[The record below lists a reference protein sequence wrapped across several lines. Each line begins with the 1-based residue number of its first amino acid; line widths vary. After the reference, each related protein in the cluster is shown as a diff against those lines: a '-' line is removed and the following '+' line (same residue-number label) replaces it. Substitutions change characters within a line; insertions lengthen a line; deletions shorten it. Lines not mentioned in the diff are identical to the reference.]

1 MVFIKELSVNYLLS
15 FGSVMSY
22 VWYILVAIL
31 ALLVMVLIHEFGH
44 YIAGKLLG
52 FKINEFSVGFGPK
65 IFQKKKKNG
74 EVFSLRTIPLG
85 GYCAFDGED
94 ENSKSPTAFNN
105 QKPWKR
111 LIVLFCGAFFN
122 FLSAIIFS
130 YILLVSCGYEDVQV
144 KSMADTSFQYQV
156 ENHLEVGD
164 RIYGINGT
172 SFDFVDDEYFNTLLG
187 DYVRNDL
194 DFEEDMWTSNGVD
207 YSTVP
212 LNVERDGNKIVVDG
226 VLQKQVVD
234 GEEVWSFVSTNT
246 KDFQLHTYRH
256 NGFEAIGES
265 VTFTCRW
272 AKKICIILGDLFTGQ
287 LSIKSLGGPV
297 TTIKVMAETTQQ
309 SYSYLLVLLP
319 VIAVNLAVFNLL
331 PIPSLDGA
339 RMVFVFIEWIRRKPI
354 NRDVEAYIHG
364 FGLLA
369 LLGFVVIVDIL
380 QFVL

>member
-1 MVFIKELSVNYLLS
+1 MNYILSI
-15 FGSVMSY
+15 GSVLSY
-22 VWYILVAIL
+22 IWYILIAIF
-31 ALLVMVLIHEFGH
+31 ALLLMVMIHEFGH
-44 YIAGKLLG
+44 YLAGKMLG

-74 EVFSLRTIPLG
+74 ELFSLRTIPLG

-94 ENSKSPTAFNN
+94 ENSNSPTAFNN

-111 LIVLFCGAFFN
+111 LIVLFAGAFFN

-130 YILLVSCGYEDVQV
+130 YILLVGFGYEDVQV
-144 KSMADTSFQYQV
+144 KSMANTSFQYQV

-172 SFDFVDDEYFNTLLG
+172 EFDFVDDEYFNGLLG
-187 DYVRNDL
+187 NYVRNNL
-194 DFEEDMWTSNGVD
+194 DFEEDMWTSNGVE
-207 YSTVP
+207 YSTIP
-212 LNVERDGNKIVVDG
+212 LNIERNGKKMVVEG

-234 GEEVWSFVSTNT
+234 GEEVWSFVSSDT
-246 KDFQLHTYRH
+246 KDFQFKTYRH
-256 NGFEAIGES
+256 NWVEAIGES
-265 VTFTCRW
+265 FTFTCRW
-272 AKKICIILGDLFTGQ
+272 AQKIFIILGDLFTGQ

-309 SYSYLLVLLP
+309 SFSYLFVLLP

-364 FGLLA
+364 FGLLI
-369 LLGFVVIVDIL
+369 LLGFVVIVDII
-380 QFVL
+380 QFLL

>member
-1 MVFIKELSVNYLLS
+1 MNYLLS
-15 FGSVMSY
+15 VGSVLSY

-31 ALLVMVLIHEFGH
+31 ALLLMVMIHEFGH
-44 YIAGKLLG
+44 YIAGKMLG

-65 IFQKKKKNG
+65 IFHRKKKNG

-94 ENSKSPTAFNN
+94 ENSNSPTAFNN

-111 LIVLFCGAFFN
+111 LIVLFMGAFFN

-144 KSMADTSFQYQV
+144 KTMQNSSFQYQV
-156 ENHLEVGD
+156 ENHLEVDD

-172 SFDFVDDEYFNTLLG
+172 EFDFVDDEYFNSLLG
-187 DYVRNDL
+187 DYVRNNL
-194 DFEEDMWTSNGVD
+194 DFEEDSWTSNGVQ
-207 YSTVP
+207 YSTIP
-212 LNVERDGNKIVVDG
+212 LNVVRDGEKTVVDG
-226 VLQKQVVD
+226 VLQKQVID
-234 GEEVWSFVSTNT
+234 DEEVWSFVSVDGDEF
-246 KDFQLHTYRH
+246 KFKTYRH
-256 NGFEAIGES
+256 GFVEAIGES

-272 AKKICIILGDLFTGQ
+272 AEKIMIILGDLFTGQ

-364 FGLLA
+364 FGLLL
-369 LLGFVVIVDIL
+369 LLGLVVVVDIL

>member
-1 MVFIKELSVNYLLS
+1 MNYLLS
-15 FGSVMSY
+15 ISSAISF

-31 ALLVMVLIHEFGH
+31 ALLLMVMIHEFGH

-74 EVFSLRTIPLG
+74 ELFSLRTIPLG

-94 ENSKSPTAFNN
+94 EKSNSPTAFNN

-111 LIVLFCGAFFN
+111 LIVLFMGAFFN

-130 YILLVSCGYEDVQV
+130 YILLVSCGYEYVQV
-144 KSMADTSFQYQV
+144 KSVADTSFQYRV

-164 RIYGINGT
+164 KIYGINGT
-172 SFDFVDDEYFNTLLG
+172 EFDFVSDDYFNGLLG

-194 DFEEDMWTSNGVD
+194 NFEDDKWTSNGVD
-207 YSTVP
+207 YSTIP
-212 LNVERDGNKIVVDG
+212 LNVERDGKKMVVDG
-226 VLQKQVVD
+226 VLQKQIVD
-234 GEEVWSFVSTNT
+234 GEEVWSFVSRDN
-246 KDFQLHTYRH
+246 KDFQLKTYRH
-256 NGFEAIGES
+256 GFIEAIGES

-272 AKKICIILGDLFTGQ
+272 AHKILIILGDLFTGQ

-309 SYSYLLVLLP
+309 SFSYLLILLP

-339 RMVFVFIEWIRRKPI
+339 RMVFVLIEWIRRKPI
-354 NRDVEAYIHG
+354 NRDVEANIHG
-364 FGLLA
+364 IGLL
-369 LLGFVVIVDIL
+369 LLFGFVIIVDIM
-380 QFVL
+380 QFIL

>member
-1 MVFIKELSVNYLLS
+1 MNYLLS
-15 FGSVMSY
+15 IGSVLSY
-22 VWYILVAIL
+22 GWYILVAIL
-31 ALLVMVLIHEFGH
+31 ALLLMVMIHEFGH
-44 YIAGKLLG
+44 YIAGKILG

-94 ENSKSPTAFNN
+94 EKSDSPTAFNN
-105 QKPWKR
+105 QKAWKR
-111 LIVLFCGAFFN
+111 LIVLFMGAFFN

-130 YILLVSCGYEDVQV
+130 YILLVSCGYEHVQV
-144 KSMADTSFQYQV
+144 KTMQNTSFQYQV
-156 ENHLEVGD
+156 ENHLEVDD

-172 SFDFVDDEYFNTLLG
+172 EFDFVSDDYFNSLLG
-187 DYVRNDL
+187 DYVRNNL
-194 DFEEDMWTSNGVD
+194 DFEEDGWTSEGVQ
-207 YSTVP
+207 YSTIP
-212 LNVERDGNKIVVDG
+212 LNVERDGQKIVVDG

-234 GEEVWSFVSTNT
+234 DEEVWSFVSVDGNE
-246 KDFQLHTYRH
+246 FQLKTYRH
-256 NGFEAIGES
+256 GFVEAIGES
-265 VTFTCRW
+265 FTFTCRW
-272 AKKICIILGDLFTGQ
+272 AVKIMIILGDLFTGQ

-309 SYSYLLVLLP
+309 SYSYLLLLLP

-339 RMVFVFIEWIRRKPI
+339 RMVFVGIEMVRRKPI

-364 FGLLA
+364 FGLLL
-369 LLGFVVIVDIL
+369 LLGFVVVVDIL

>member
-1 MVFIKELSVNYLLS
+1 MNYILSI
-15 FGSVMSY
+15 GSVMSY
-22 VWYILVAIL
+22 IWYILIAIF
-31 ALLVMVLIHEFGH
+31 ALLLMVMIHEFGH
-44 YIAGKLLG
+44 YLAGKMLG

-74 EVFSLRTIPLG
+74 ELFSLRTIPLG

-94 ENSKSPTAFNN
+94 ENSNSPTAFNN

-111 LIVLFCGAFFN
+111 LIVLFAGAFFN

-130 YILLVSCGYEDVQV
+130 YILLVGFGYEDVQV
-144 KSMADTSFQYQV
+144 KSMANTSFQYQV

-172 SFDFVDDEYFNTLLG
+172 EFDFVDDDYFNGLLG
-187 DYVRNDL
+187 NYVRNNL
-194 DFEEDMWTSNGVD
+194 DFEEDMWTSNGVE
-207 YSTVP
+207 YSTIP
-212 LNVERDGNKIVVDG
+212 LNIERNGKKMVVEG

-234 GEEVWSFVSTNT
+234 GEEVWSFVSSDT
-246 KDFQLHTYRH
+246 KDFQFKTYRH
-256 NGFEAIGES
+256 NWVEAIGES
-265 VTFTCRW
+265 FTFTCRW
-272 AKKICIILGDLFTGQ
+272 AQKIFIILGDLFTGQ

-309 SYSYLLVLLP
+309 SFSYLFVLLP

-364 FGLLA
+364 FGLLI
-369 LLGFVVIVDIL
+369 LLGFVVIVDII
-380 QFVL
+380 QFLL